1 MDNSLSKNVKMK
13 HRENLCGRM
22 HPRAT
27 LMRDIST
34 KKKKIKKRK
43 MLLHAAPSETPKNDF
58 FLKKSP
64 KLRHVKI
71 KE

>member
-43 MLLHAAPSETPKNDF
+43 MLLHAAPSETLKNDF
-58 FLKKSP
+58 FFEKKS
-64 KLRHVKI
+64 KI
-71 KE
+71 EAYKN